1 MQTIPGSE
9 VPVVMTVLGPRPLEH
24 VGICDAHNHVWID
37 VVPGAAPD
45 SPHLNDSAQILTEL
59 VEYRLAGGNTIL
71 DCQPVG
77 CGRNAIHLYELSRAS
92 GVNLVACTG
101 FHRQRYYA
109 SDYWLWQRT
118 ADEVS
123 QYLIREFAQGLEE
136 TRNQAQIVRPGF
148 IKFACEIDLAHTPQ
162 PALEG
167 VAFAAAT
174 TRTAIEIHTEKGGD
188 AENIVRYFLDHDVS
202 AHQLILC
209 HIDKRPDFGLHSS
222 LAQAGVLLEYDTFY
236 RAKYAP
242 QHNLWPL
249 IEKMIFAGLSSSMA
263 LATDIAEENMRR
275 SAGGPGFVGFLTIIR
290 AGLADRGIS
299 PGVMKSLLGGNIAYR
314 LAI

>member
-1 MQTIPGSE
+1 MQAKPGSE
-9 VPVVMTVLGPRPLEH
+9 APAVMTVLGPRPVEQI
-24 VGICDAHNHVWID
+24 GIADAHNHVWID

-45 SPHLNDSAQILTEL
+45 SPHLDDSAQILAEL

-71 DCQPVG
+71 DCQPAG
-77 CGRNAIHLYELSRAS
+77 CGRNGIQLYELSLAS

-109 SDYWLWQRT
+109 PDYWLWQRD
-118 ADEVS
+118 AGKVS
-123 QYLIREFAQGLEE
+123 QYLIREFSQGLEE
-136 TRNQAQIVRPGF
+136 TRNLAQIVKPGF
-148 IKFACEIDLAHTPQ
+148 IKIACEVDLDHTPQ
-162 PALEG
+162 AALEG
-167 VAFAAAT
+167 AAIAAAT
-174 TRTAIEIHTEKGGD
+174 THAAIEIHTEKGGD
-188 AENIVRYFLDHDVS
+188 AENIVRYFIDHDVS

-209 HIDKRPDFGLHSS
+209 HIDKRPDFGLHRS

-242 QHNLWPL
+242 QDNLWPL
-249 IEKMIFAGLSSSMA
+249 IEKMISAGLSSAVA
-263 LATDIAEENMRR
+263 LATDIAEENMRC

-290 AGLADRGIS
+290 AGLADRGVS
-299 PGVMKSLLGGNIAYR
+299 PDTMKNLLGGNLACR